1 MRFIRKQQQQQQKTH
16 MTSTNMLNTSNTKGK
31 QVVVKGLENEELIQG
46 CDFISLIKK
55 KVWKSEGQENR

>member
-31 QVVVKGLENEELIQG
+31 QMVVKGLENEELIQG
-46 CDFISLIKK
+46 CDFYII
-55 KVWKSEGQENR
+55 N